1 MKVLTRILLLL
12 TASIVGTVLFAPAV
26 AAQQSDSEEVIK
38 VNTDLVVLDVQ
49 VINKKTGQPVGNLK
63 REDFELSDDGVKQEI
78 SYFSQD
84 ELPLSILLLLDV
96 SGSVRPIIEQVG
108 EGALGAL
115 EQLKPQD
122 EVAVMAFANEAEPI
136 QSFTKDRHVIADK
149 IREASMTN
157 SIGRGT
163 FLNDAL
169 FQAAKQMLRASNP
182 ASRRVIIV
190 VTDNIAAREGK
201 NATQRTMTE
210 LLESGSV
217 VYGLIVRAGVGTVIN
232 VMTLGRFSHAL
243 NPYSEETGGEMMG
256 AGKTEVN
263 SKLAELIRHLRTR
276 YSLGYKPS
284 NTNEDGTFRHLKL
297 QLSAAALRQQG
308 KLVVKT
314 KKGYYFRRS

>member
-1 MKVLTRILLLL
+1 MKFQIRILLLL
-12 TASIVGTVLFAPAV
+12 TMSLACAVGFAPA
-26 AAQQSDSEEVIK
+26 ASAQQPDEVVK
-38 VNTDLVVLDVQ
+38 VNTDLVVLDAQ
-49 VINKKTGQPVGNLK
+49 VINKKTGQPVGKLR
-63 REDFELSDDGVKQEI
+63 REDFELFEDGVKQEI
-78 SYFSQD
+78 RYFGQD

-108 EGALGAL
+108 EGALSAL

-122 EVAVMAFANEAEPI
+122 EVAVMAFANRAMLI
-136 QSFTKDRHVIADK
+136 QSFTKDRHLASDK
-149 IREASMTN
+149 IREASRMD

-163 FLNDAL
+163 LLNDAL
-169 FQAAKQMLRASNP
+169 FAAAKEMPGASNP
-182 ASRRVIIV
+182 ASRRVVIV
-190 VTDNIAAREGK
+190 VTDNIAEHEGK
-201 NATQRTMTE
+201 NATRRTMTE

-243 NPYSEETGGEMMG
+243 NPYSEETGGEMIG
-256 AGKTEVN
+256 ASKGEVA
-263 SKLAELIRHLRTR
+263 SKLSEMISHLRTR

-284 NTNEDGTFRHLKL
+284 NINEDGTFRHLKL
-297 QLSAAALRQQG
+297 QLAAAASQQG